1 MKKRTTLLCIC
12 ATLLTLGA
20 CSTKKIDTK
29 AIDNLNLAITHL
41 ASLSS
46 AKSDVKLIMDAPDRN
61 IKAKLELNIELLMED
76 KLEMKMKLH
85 GSANGIRLD
94 DIASFYVKD
103 NILYTDVMGSVQEKR
118 EITASKGKED
128 IKQQPPV
135 LTKEDVEKS
144 FKEVS
149 MKEEDGDK
157 IIHIVPTDVAKQDL
171 IKNVKK
177 QFEGKEDVGFE
188 TIKDVSI
195 DVAITKNNE
204 LKSAVFYI
212 DVIYKDL
219 TKTPVQSVPMNMK
232 LELSIHAFNTLKNIE
247 FPDFK
252 DFMIA
257 PDADDPLSILD
268 KYIGESIDL

>member
-20 CSTKKIDTK
+20 CSSNKIDTK
-29 AIDNLNLAITHL
+29 AIDNLNLAIAHV

-46 AKSDVKLIMDAPDRN
+46 AKSDIKLIMDAPDKN
-61 IKAKLELNIELLMED
+61 IKAKLELNMELLMEN

-103 NILYTDVMGSVQEKR
+103 NMLYTDVMGSVQQKQ
-118 EITASKGKED
+118 EITASKVNED
-128 IKQQPPV
+128 IKQKPPV
-135 LTKEDVEKS
+135 LTKEDVKKS

-149 MKEEDGDK
+149 MQEENGDK

-171 IKNVKK
+171 IKNLKE
-177 QFEGKEDVGFE
+177 QFEGKKDVGLE
-188 TIKDVSI
+188 TIKDISF
-195 DVAITKNNE
+195 DVTITKNNE
-204 LKSAVFYI
+204 LKNAICYI

-219 TKTPVQSVPMNMK
+219 TKTPTQSIPMNIK
-232 LELSIHAFNTLKNIE
+232 LELALHEYNTLKTIE

-257 PDADDPLSILD
+257 PDADDSLSILD
-268 KYIGESIDL
+268 KYIGEGIDL